1 VRRTKPCEQG
11 FTRESVA
18 PALVLHIFR
27 FASLR
32 LFRVDIPAHSQA
44 PLRPGIASIPRA
56 SCGHGLPTR
65 ALASSPR
72 HTLVRPVVSRC
83 DSHHKTALSPVKTSP
98 RNEDQHV
105 RLAAASLTLEGITLR
120 WVPDSGRTYYFSRAG
135 PTRSARVPP
144 PPRSIDHW
152 RHARRLHAI
161 IWQQQLD
168 GGAKAA
174 IAIHH
179 YLKRK
184 TVFASAPSTSS
195 AGCRPCRALNAR
207 GIKAEDQ
214 PHAKQGALQTRDVP
228 ISPRLLWTD
237 AKLLLAAINELNR
250 QGWLGRDGGPCF

>member
-1 VRRTKPCEQG
+1 LITGDTPGVC
-11 FTRESVA
+11 TR
-18 PALVLHIFR
+18 
-27 FASLR
+27 
-32 LFRVDIPAHSQA
+32 
-44 PLRPGIASIPRA
+44 
-56 SCGHGLPTR
+56 
-65 ALASSPR
+65 
-72 HTLVRPVVSRC
+72 
-83 DSHHKTALSPVKTSP
+83 
-98 RNEDQHV
+98 
-105 RLAAASLTLEGITLR
+105 
-120 WVPDSGRTYYFSRAG
+120 
-135 PTRSARVPP
+135 
-144 PPRSIDHW
+144 
-152 RHARRLHAI
+152 I

-179 YLKRK
+179 YLKCK

-250 QGWLGRDGGPCF
+250 QGWLGRDAATTEGLARRQARWMMVGPRGPCL